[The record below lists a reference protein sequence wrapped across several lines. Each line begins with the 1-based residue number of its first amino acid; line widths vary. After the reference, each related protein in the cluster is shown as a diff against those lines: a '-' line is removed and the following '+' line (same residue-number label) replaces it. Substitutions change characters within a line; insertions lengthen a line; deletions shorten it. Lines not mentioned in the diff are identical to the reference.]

1 MLHSNTPSATHNG
14 ADTDR
19 NDPMAKLDLNEVTR
33 EELVDVAGLRPTVAE
48 AVLRARD
55 EHGGGIADLGALKDA
70 LGGVKG
76 IGPATLDQL
85 GDVLKV
91 GRRAVKPADEK
102 PAETAPPAAKE
113 RVTIPVVEE
122 RAVVRKRKRVT
133 GAVRVRTEVRTAE
146 EVVDAPL
153 AVEQVEVERRP
164 LDRWIDAPVPVRQ
177 EGDTTVIT
185 LHEEV
190 VVVEKRL
197 RATEEVRIT
206 RRTST
211 RHAEER
217 VTLRREE
224 AVVERLDAAEAGDG
238 DPG

>member
-1 MLHSNTPSATHNG
+1 MTRRSA
-14 ADTDR
+14 
-19 NDPMAKLDLNEVTR
+19 
-33 EELVDVAGLRPTVAE
+33 AE
-48 AVLRARD
+48 RAS
-55 EHGGGIADLGALKDA
+55 
-70 LGGVKG
+70 
-76 IGPATLDQL
+76 
-85 GDVLKV
+85 
-91 GRRAVKPADEK
+91 
-102 PAETAPPAAKE
+102 AAE
-113 RVTIPVVEE
+113 RVTVPVVEE
-122 RAVVRKRKRVT
+122 RAVVRKHRKVT
-133 GAVRVRTEVRTAE
+133 GAVRVRTEVKTAE

-164 LDRWIDAPVPVRQ
+164 LDRWIDAPVPTRQ

-197 RATEEVRIT
+197 RATEEVRVT

-224 AVVERLDAAEAGDG
+224 AVVERLDAADSRDDA
-238 DPG
+238 PG